1 MRGEEMMMG
10 AEKKALEE
18 EVWGKNDNG
27 AQSTAWEAELG
38 PGDGLFIP
46 KGWWHSVKGIGEG
59 MTGSVCL
66 VLNRCWRMMAD
77 MALGQLV
84 VSMTKQDMER
94 IHQNHTPSRKGID
107 RVERYK
113 PKAIQ
118 AFSAAVGTSI
128 TVLRSQ

>member
-1 MRGEEMMMG
+1 
-10 AEKKALEE
+10 
-18 EVWGKNDNG
+18 
-27 AQSTAWEAELG
+27 
-38 PGDGLFIP
+38 
-46 KGWWHSVKGIGEG
+46 
-59 MTGSVCL
+59 
-66 VLNRCWRMMAD
+66 MMAD